1 MYSLRKALK
10 LRSIQSLPVLM
21 HFCCTDNAGY
31 IITIFLGYLCG
42 YYYCSNDTYVCRV
55 TERDGGCPYVQWQS
69 TGSSSS
75 SQRLIVSLVNC

>member
-31 IITIFLGYLCG
+31 IILGICVGTTTCTI
-42 YYYCSNDTYVCRV
+42 
-55 TERDGGCPYVQWQS
+55 
-69 TGSSSS
+69 
-75 SQRLIVSLVNC
+75 